1 MQARKWNVASLNEF
15 RGFFNLKRYT
25 TFEEMN
31 PDPYVASTLKKLYD
45 HPDQVEMYPGM
56 FLEASKPRMDPG
68 MGICKDN
75 PPPQALSTFTNLIQV
90 QHIRFLEPC
99 SRML

>member
-15 RGFFNLKRYT
+15 RGFFNLKRYA

-31 PDPYVASTLKKLYD
+31 PDPYVASTLKKLYG

-56 FLEASKPRMDPG
+56 FLEESKPRMDPG

-75 PPPQALSTFTNLIQV
+75 PHKIPALSLT
-90 QHIRFLEPC
+90 
-99 SRML
+99 